1 MTARKV
7 RVRFA
12 PSPTGPLHIGGVRT
26 ALYNYLFARKHGGD
40 FLLRIEDTDSGRFV
54 PGAEE
59 YIIEALKWYG
69 ITPNEGLTPDGQ
81 VVTDPTKP
89 EGCYRQSARKPIYRK
104 YAEQLV
110 ADGHAY
116 YAFDT
121 AEALETLRKTA
132 ESKGETFIYNHAI
145 RGGLQTSLN
154 MQAAE
159 VSERLKTETH
169 WVIRFKMPENREVCM
184 HDLIRGDI
192 KVNSATL
199 DDKVLWKA
207 VDELPTYHLA
217 NIVDDRLMDI
227 SHVIR
232 GEEWLPSLP
241 LHYLLYEAFGWT
253 DMQPE
258 FAHLSLLLKPDG
270 KGKLSKR
277 DGDRLG
283 FPVFPLAWQDP
294 ATGEWSRGYREDG
307 YFSEA
312 VINLLALLG
321 WNPGTEQELFSLE
334 DLVQHFSLERVVKS
348 GAKFNPDK
356 AKWFNQQYLRQ
367 KSNGELAALYRPE
380 LEKRGIVYNE
390 DFVAKVCGFIK
401 ERVSFVHEFWEQ
413 SSYFFEAPKTYD
425 EKAMQKYWK
434 AETPAIVQQLYRLL
448 DETDDFSP
456 EKIEPLVHQWIT
468 DNGWGMGAVM
478 NVFRLCVVGASKG
491 PGMFEITA
499 MLGKEETLR
508 RIKALL

>member
-1 MTARKV
+1 MTNRKV

-12 PSPTGPLHIGGVRT
+12 PSPTGPLHIGGLRT
-26 ALYNYLFARKHGGD
+26 ALYNYLFARKQGGD

-59 YIIEALKWYG
+59 YIIEALNWCG
-69 ITPNEGLTPDGQ
+69 IKPNEGLTPDGQ
-81 VVTDPTKP
+81 VVTDPEHP
-89 EGCYRQSARKPIYRK
+89 EACYRQSARKSIYRK
-104 YAEQLV
+104 YAEQLI
-110 ADGHAY
+110 ANGYAY

-121 AEALETLRKTA
+121 TEVLDALRKDAEA
-132 ESKGETFIYNHAI
+132 KGQTFIYNYTV
-145 RGGLQTSLN
+145 REGLQNSLN
-154 MQAAE
+154 MPADE
-159 VSERLKTETH
+159 VTGRLQTDRH
-169 WVIRFKMPENREVCM
+169 WVVRFKMPENREVQM

-192 KVNSATL
+192 KVNTATL

-207 VDELPTYHLA
+207 TDELPTYHLA
-217 NIVDDRLMDI
+217 NIVDDHLMNI

-253 DMQPE
+253 DTQPE

-307 YFSEA
+307 YLPEA
-312 VINLLALLG
+312 VTNLLALLG
-321 WNPGTEQELFSLE
+321 WNPGTEQELFSLNE
-334 DLVQHFSLERVVKS
+334 LVQHFSLDRVVKS

-367 KSNGELAALYRPE
+367 KNNEELARLYRPE
-380 LEKRGIVYNE
+380 LEKRGIAYKE
-390 DFVAKVCGFIK
+390 DYVAKVCGFIK
-401 ERVSFVHEFWEQ
+401 ERATFVHEFWDQ
-413 SSYFFEAPKTYD
+413 SSYFFEAPKIYD
-425 EKAMQKYWK
+425 EKALQKYWK
-434 AETPAIVQQLYRLL
+434 PETPAIMQQLYQLL
-448 DETDDFSP
+448 DERSDFSP
-456 EKIEPLVHQWIT
+456 ETIEPIVHQWIT

-478 NVFRLCVVGASKG
+478 NAFRLCVVGASKG

-499 MLGKEETLR
+499 MLGKEEILR
-508 RIKALL
+508 RIKAML